1 MFLFFY
7 LFILAVFFFFVIT
20 LIFIPYGFTMYSL
33 ITLITV
39 PQQIITIAKN
49 KAIRRNHA
57 LEHAT
62 INVLEKNAGGK
73 LPLSGLAQK
82 NGFIIS
88 GAQDPDLVVEA
99 AREGL
104 SLLKKGECQLAI
116 HQSCGTSIAIANFF
130 AALLFVIFLIRTG
143 YFSIFAIAIALL
155 LANLLGPY
163 LGRLSQKYFT
173 TSCDVEGL
181 EIVGIEPKPTSEGP
195 DNVLLNYAPEG
206 YFIRTDYSK
215 LIGGDK
221 DVI

>member
-7 LFILAVFFFFVIT
+7 LFILAILFFFVIT

-39 PQQIITIAKN
+39 PQQVINIAKN
-49 KAIRRNHA
+49 KAIRRNHT

-88 GAQDPDLVVEA
+88 GAQDPNLVVEA

-104 SLLKKGECQLAI
+104 SLLKRGECQLAI
-116 HQSCGTSIAIANFF
+116 HRDCGTSRAIANFL
-130 AALLFVIFLIRTG
+130 AAVLFLIFLVWTRH
-143 YFSIFAIAIALL
+143 FSILAIVIALL

-163 LGRLSQKYFT
+163 LGELSQKYFT

-181 EIVGIEPKPTSEGP
+181 EIVGIEPKFRSEGP
-195 DNVLLNYAPEG
+195 DNILLNYAPEG

-215 LIGGDK
+215 LIRG
-221 DVI
+221 